1 MLDKKILQEL
11 EEYIEFHLGNLVVYK
26 SAEVT
31 VEEEA
36 PILQDIRHGELETF
50 IEDHRKPALKEM
62 LFSLIDQKG
71 LRDADI
77 YKKAGI
83 DRKHFSKIRSNP
95 GYRPGKNTVLAL
107 CFALNL
113 DKEETGDLLS
123 AAGYSLSDSD
133 TADLVIS
140 FCLEKNIHNLDAV
153 NQALE
158 AYSLK
163 TL

>member
-1 MLDKKILQEL
+1 MLDAKMLREL
-11 EEYIEFHLGNLVVYK
+11 DEYIEFHLGNVNIYK
-26 SAEVT
+26 SAEIF
-31 VEEEA
+31 EEAEA
-36 PILQDIRHGELETF
+36 PILQDIEHRELETF
-50 IEDHRKPALKEM
+50 IEDHRQPSLKEM

-95 GYRPGKNTVLAL
+95 RYRPGKNTVLAL
-107 CFALNL
+107 CFALEL
-113 DKEETGDLLS
+113 DREETGELLS
-123 AAGYSLSDSD
+123 SAGYSLSASD

-140 FCLEKNIHNLDAV
+140 FCLEKNIHDLDAV

-163 TL
+163 PL

>member
-1 MLDKKILQEL
+1 MLDAKTLREL
-11 EEYIEFHLGNLVVYK
+11 DEYIELHLGNVTVYK
-26 SAEVT
+26 SAELF
-31 VEEEA
+31 EEAEA
-36 PILQDIRHGELETF
+36 PILQDIQHSELKTF
-50 IEDHRKPALKEM
+50 IEDHRQPSLKEM

-107 CFALNL
+107 CFALEL
-113 DKEETGDLLS
+113 DREETGELLS
-123 AAGYSLSDSD
+123 SAGYSLSASD

-140 FCLEKNIHNLDAV
+140 FCLEKNIHDLDAV

-163 TL
+163 PL